1 MNKSFAGNSDE
12 LLNLFCENDTKLELD
27 VVQDE
32 NSILNL
38 DFA

>member
-12 LLNLFCENDTKLELD
+12 LLNLFCENDTKLESD
-27 VVQDE
+27 VVPDE

-38 DFA
+38 VFA

>member
-1 MNKSFAGNSDE
+1 MNKSFARNSYE
-12 LLNLFCENDTKLELD
+12 LLNLFCENNTKLELD